1 MYPENGNYLKVFCS
15 DVRHIVYIA
24 VEFLNAAA
32 ISDADVIRCV
42 LLVLLL
48 LACSAAP
55 RAAKLIPD

>member
-1 MYPENGNYLKVFCS
+1 MEIILKYFCS

-24 VEFLNAAA
+24 VEILNAGF

-42 LLVLLL
+42 LLMLLS